1 MVRHAPINWSMP
13 QPQHSILQNKYRRV
27 IQCLFNIYL
36 IILISNLYLIYS
48 IYSIYLIFSYTYTF
62 DTSWHGAYKNTSF
75 ECSVCDWIH
84 CFVGQVQ
91 CHKVRLSVA
100 FERGSFFKNTC
111 TSLDSVKTMH
121 RFAWICDPETG
132 YSGCVPLKA
141 GFSLMSK
148 SSMDSRGCG
157 IKNIRP

>member
-1 MVRHAPINWSMP
+1 M
-13 QPQHSILQNKYRRV
+13 
-27 IQCLFNIYL
+27 
-36 IILISNLYLIYS
+36 
-48 IYSIYLIFSYTYTF
+48 
-62 DTSWHGAYKNTSF
+62 YKNTSF

-141 GFSLMSK
+141 GYSLMSK
-148 SSMDSRGCG
+148 SSMDSWGCG
-157 IKNIRP
+157 IKNLTALTALTKLRLRCSQGAQWGGQNCEECPGRASNPRILEAPLYDDSFGLISLITFSISVKSQDI